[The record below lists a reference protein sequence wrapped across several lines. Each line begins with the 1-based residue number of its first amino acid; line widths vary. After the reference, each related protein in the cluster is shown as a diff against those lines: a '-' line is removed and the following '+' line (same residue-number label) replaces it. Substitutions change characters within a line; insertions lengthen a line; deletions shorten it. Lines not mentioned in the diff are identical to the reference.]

1 MHEAGIHPRWDT
13 SPLQGS
19 IIHVHLYSFTSRG
32 SLSSPVR
39 ILAGFWSFGEVFPQ
53 NCATFASMSLNYGL
67 SEFVFSL
74 SLYLVPVCLTLLLL
88 SYIRLKKNHTFF
100 HVIRIYEA
108 IVCIVKIHG
117 THKLQAEDKKSR
129 IMHFFILPLT

>member
-32 SLSSPVR
+32 NLSSPVH
-39 ILAGFWSFGEVFPQ
+39 ILAGFWSLGEVFPQ

-67 SEFVFSL
+67 SEFVFCL

-88 SYIRLKKNHTFF
+88 SYIRLKKIIPSFMLLGYMRLLYALLRFMAPTNSKPRTRSQELCTFSFF
-100 HVIRIYEA
+100 H
-108 IVCIVKIHG
+108 
-117 THKLQAEDKKSR
+117 
-129 IMHFFILPLT
+129 